1 MVLSD
6 LGAPPFPPT
15 YRMRVWHMRLMPLIQ
30 FCFGRACHIAASN
43 CFRTQSA
50 PRIVWTVCIA
60 VAAFAL
66 TNRQSE
72 SFFGAPWGRTVGVV
86 FADEPGA
93 NPLAVPEADPTPVY
107 FETHI
112 RPLLKTHCFHCH
124 GEADHK
130 ESGLDLRLA
139 RLMQAG
145 GEGGP
150 AVVPHQ
156 PEASMVWNRV
166 EAGEMPPGG
175 KTLSASEKELLHRWI
190 ATGAKTK
197 REEPLQ
203 PMVEQW
209 TEEERSYWL
218 FQPVQ
223 VTKLETLHGI
233 GSEPLQSNNP
243 VDLFLLQKM
252 QPAGLTFSP
261 SADRPI
267 LIRRLALDLIGV
279 PPTPE
284 EVAAFVNDA
293 SPDAYERLVDRM
305 LADPRYGE
313 HWGRH
318 WLDVA
323 GYADSDG
330 YTEQDIERPWAYQ
343 YRDYVIRAFNDD
355 LPIDKFVVEQM
366 AGDELVPQPWENLS
380 QENIQ
385 RLAATGFLRTAP
397 DGTGQEGVDPNVA
410 RNDIIAETIKIVS
423 GSLLGLTVGCAQC
436 HDHRYDPISQL
447 DYYRLRAILE
457 PGLDWKQWRDKP
469 AKQVNLWTAEERQK
483 AADVDK
489 ELSELEGKR
498 VAELDTIVADIF
510 EKEVMKLPED
520 QREAAR
526 TAKTTAADKR
536 TPEQQKLMRDYP
548 SLNVDRGS
556 AILYDGA
563 RINEFNKKYE
573 TQQAEIKAKR
583 PADRYLASFSE
594 VPNQAPATFVFFRGD
609 IQQPRDTVLPGGLS
623 ILGEHDTIPAD
634 DPAIPTTGRRLAFAR
649 RLVTGVHPLFARST
663 VNRIWMH
670 HFGRGIASM
679 PGDLGVLGDKPT
691 HAELLDYLANQLVE
705 YQWSRKRFQ
714 RMLLTSHAYRQAS
727 LQSPQAH
734 QVDPENRL
742 LSHRSFRRLQA
753 ESVRDAMLSASGMV
767 SYSMFGKPV
776 AVNPDEVGQIILGNA
791 TRDGNGILVAKQEE
805 TESVYRRSVYAQ
817 VRRSMPLGVL
827 EPFDP
832 AATSPNCDRRGNST
846 VATQS
851 LLMMNNSS
859 VIKLSEHYAKRVQ
872 REVGEDPR
880 EQVRRAW
887 SLAFGTLPSDEQLQ
901 LSTEWLIAQRNALT
915 KPAAETV
922 GETTGAAPVGATV
935 AAAGT
940 LEPAAANLQSLALYC
955 QALYSSNAFLYVD

>member
-6 LGAPPFPPT
+6 LEAPPIPPT

-30 FCFGRACHIAASN
+30 FFFGRACHIVADN

-50 PRIVWTVCIA
+50 PRMVWTVCIV
-60 VAAFAL
+60 VAAFAVA
-66 TNRQSE
+66 NRESE
-72 SFFGAPWGRTVGVV
+72 SFLGAPWCRTIGVV

-93 NPLAVPEADPTPVY
+93 NPPVVQEADPPPVY

-112 RPLLKTHCFHCH
+112 RPILKTHCFHCH
-124 GEADHK
+124 GEADHR
-130 ESGLDLRLA
+130 ESGLDLRLF

-156 PEASMVWNRV
+156 PDASLVWNRV

-175 KTLSASEKELLHRWI
+175 KTLSAAEKELLRHWI

-223 VTKLETLHGI
+223 VTNLSTFAGM
-233 GSEPLQSNNP
+233 GSDELPSSNP
-243 VDLFLLQKM
+243 IDLFLLQKM
-252 QPAGLTFSP
+252 QPAGLSFSP
-261 SADRPI
+261 SADRPV
-267 LIRRLALDLIGV
+267 LIRRLALDLLGV

-284 EVAAFVNDA
+284 EVSAFINDG

-330 YTEQDIERPWAYQ
+330 YTEQDTERPWAYQ
-343 YRDYVIRAFNDD
+343 YRDYVIRAFNEDV
-355 LPIDKFVVEQM
+355 PIDQVVVEQM

-380 QENIQ
+380 QESIQ
-385 RLAATGFLRTAP
+385 RLAATGFLRTVP

-410 RNDIIAETIKIVS
+410 RNDIISETIKIVS

-489 ELSELEGKR
+489 ELSDLEGKR

-510 EKEVMKLPED
+510 EKEVMKLPEE

-563 RINEFNKKYE
+563 RINEFNKRYE
-573 TQQAEIKAKR
+573 TQQAEVKAKK

-594 VPNQAPATFVFFRGD
+594 VPDQAPTTFVFFRGD
-609 IQQPRDTVLPGGLS
+609 IQQPRESVLPGGLS
-623 ILGEHDTIPAD
+623 ILGEHDKIPAD

-649 RLVTGVHPLFARST
+649 RLVTGVHPLFARAT

-679 PGDLGVLGDKPT
+679 PGDLGLLGDKPT
-691 HAELLDYLANQLVE
+691 HAELLDYLANQLVAN
-705 YQWSRKRFQ
+705 QWSRKRFQ
-714 RMLLTSHAYRQAS
+714 RMLLTSHAYRQSA

-742 LSHRSFRRLQA
+742 LSHRSVRRLQA

-817 VRRSMPLGVL
+817 VRRSMPLGML

-832 AATSPNCDRRGNST
+832 AATTPNCDRRGDST

-851 LLMMNNSS
+851 LLMMNNTS
-859 VIKLSEHYAKRVQ
+859 VIKLSEHFAKRVQ
-872 REVGEDPR
+872 REAGEDPR

-887 SLAFGTLPSDEQLQ
+887 SLAYGTLPNEGQLQ
-901 LSTEWLIAQRNALT
+901 ASTEWLLAQRSTLT
-915 KPAAETV
+915 KPAGDAS
-922 GETTGAAPVGATV
+922 GDATV
-935 AAAGT
+935 VAGSSTTGT